1 VFEKKLSR
9 RKAAAQMPIIVLQK
23 KLMLIDEKIDDN

>member
-23 KLMLIDEKIDDN
+23 IDVN